1 VIWFRRALLELWAMI
16 VVAAIVGFL
25 GPFGTYL
32 DGDFLS
38 RVSRWSL
45 MLMGAYVMIRPVL
58 LFCRWL
64 EWVTHLPRGFIV
76 FSGTIVS
83 SFPMA
88 LIWLWNAPRE
98 TRQLSGYGGL
108 LPFAMLCA
116 CLVLAVVWWA
126 ERADAHMRLYYRDG
140 LPMLAGRDDVVAD
153 TPPPREV
160 APVNS
165 ERQANGQP
173 AGKVPR
179 LRARLSRGFSGD
191 ILALESEDHY
201 VRVHGSRQSELLL
214 IRLRD
219 AIVEMDGCP
228 GVQTH
233 RSWWV
238 ARDAV
243 ADTVVTGRS
252 REIRLTNGLRV
263 PVARDSVYRL
273 QQSGFLPA

>member
-1 VIWFRRALLELWAMI
+1 M
-16 VVAAIVGFL
+16 
-25 GPFGTYL
+25 
-32 DGDFLS
+32 
-38 RVSRWSL
+38 
-45 MLMGAYVMIRPVL
+45 MMGAYVMIRPVL
-58 LFCRWL
+58 LLCRWL
-64 EWVTHLPRGFIV
+64 EWLTHLPRGFIV
-76 FSGTIVS
+76 LSGAIVS

-88 LIWLWNAPRE
+88 LIWLLNAPHE
-98 TRQLSGYGGL
+98 TRQLGGYSGL
-108 LPFAMLCA
+108 LPFAMLCSF
-116 CLVLAVVWWA
+116 LVLVVVWWA

-140 LPMLAGRDDVVAD
+140 LPTLAGPMRDLAD
-153 TPPPREV
+153 RAEANPTPLVREGGEGSGSGGQTSNGPERSDQSGD
-160 APVNS
+160 APGG
-165 ERQANGQP
+165 AGFGATGPGATGQS
-173 AGKVPR
+173 ATGKAPR
-179 LRARLSRGFSGD
+179 LRARLSRGFVGD

-243 ADTVVTGRS
+243 ADTVATGRA
-252 REIRLTNGLRV
+252 REIRLINGLRV

>member
-1 VIWFRRALLELWAMI
+1 MIWFRRALLELWAMI
-16 VVAAIVGFL
+16 VVAAVVGFL

-32 DGDFLS
+32 DGDLLS

-58 LFCRWL
+58 LLCRWL

-76 FSGTIVS
+76 LSGTIVS

-88 LIWLWNAPRE
+88 LIWLLNAPRE
-98 TRQLSGYGGL
+98 TRQLGGYAGL
-108 LPFAMLCA
+108 LPFAMLCS
-116 CLVLAVVWWA
+116 CLVLVVVWWS

-140 LPMLAGRDDVVAD
+140 LPMLAGGDLAQS
-153 TPPPREV
+153 
-160 APVNS
+160 AGGQS
-165 ERQANGQP
+165 EFDQGGA
-173 AGKVPR
+173 AKAPR
-179 LRARLSRGFSGD
+179 LRARLSRGFFGD

-243 ADTVVTGRS
+243 ADTVATGRA

-273 QQSGFLPA
+273 QQTGFLPA